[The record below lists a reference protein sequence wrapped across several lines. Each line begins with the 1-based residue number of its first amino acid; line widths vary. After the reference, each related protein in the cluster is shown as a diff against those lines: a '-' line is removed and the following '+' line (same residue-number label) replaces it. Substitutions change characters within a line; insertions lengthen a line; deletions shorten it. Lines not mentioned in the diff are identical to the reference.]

1 MASRSRVQ
9 YMFTVRALAL
19 WSLTTHA
26 DMLIMQIIPQAT
38 GNQLIRM
45 EPMAGERCTFIRAGD
60 MNQGISL
67 DVTERLHLE
76 YGEYP
81 FFGTIIPS
89 LNGFMGGVAFLSI
102 QVSRATLAF
111 SRARADRHWVAAWD
125 GAADPRRRARPD

>member
-1 MASRSRVQ
+1 
-9 YMFTVRALAL
+9 MFTVRAVAL

-26 DMLIMQIIPQAT
+26 DMLIMQVMPQAT

-111 SRARADRHWVAAWD
+111 THGPADGCSIVAWD
-125 GAADPRRRARPD
+125 GAAGQGRRARPD